1 MLLDDDVEGG
11 GGAGALLLD
20 DDGACELE
28 DDDGGGGGGGAFEL
42 DELVQAKPMTRP
54 IPMPTAIA
62 TRRSSMYTILCLPN
76 VHPSEARFIW
86 KGPLRRS
93 DDPV

>member
-1 MLLDDDVEGG
+1 MLRDVVRVEPAGNYRLKLRFDDDVEGG

-54 IPMPTAIA
+54 IPMPTA
-62 TRRSSMYTILCLPN
+62 
-76 VHPSEARFIW
+76 
-86 KGPLRRS
+86 
-93 DDPV
+93 